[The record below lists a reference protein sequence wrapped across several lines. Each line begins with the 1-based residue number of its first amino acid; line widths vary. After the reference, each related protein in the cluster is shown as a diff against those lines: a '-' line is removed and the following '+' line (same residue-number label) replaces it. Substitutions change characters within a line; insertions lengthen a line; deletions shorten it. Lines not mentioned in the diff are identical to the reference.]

1 LQHHSGG
8 SRPLLPALQG
18 LRLVAAL
25 HVLLVHSVQAQWLPA
40 PVRSAIGAG
49 HTSTSLLFILSG
61 FVLTYVYSGADGR
74 LRLPRRDFW
83 VARFS
88 RLAPLLVLS
97 QLLVLPLWVH
107 AHGWRGTW
115 LPALLAISGQQGW
128 HPRHA
133 HVLNTPAWAVTFL
146 CLAYALFPWLLER
159 MRAVPERRLGAAIAT
174 AWAAALLPGAV
185 YHLFLPHSAEGLRA
199 LFTFPLLRLPEFVV
213 GMLAGRWFLA
223 RGPLPARK
231 AAAWAAIGLAV
242 WAAGT
247 LVASRVPAALIHNG
261 FFAPAQVMA
270 VAGLASGGGAIGALL
285 AWRPARGLG
294 ERAYALFLLHL
305 PLLSWAQ
312 ALGAFPRDT
321 LAASAAAYAAYLAA
335 TVALSIL
342 VNDRFVD
349 PASEWLRKRLTP
361 RRPPDR
367 GIPLAAPIL
376 PTAPPA

>member
-1 LQHHSGG
+1 
-8 SRPLLPALQG
+8 
-18 LRLVAAL
+18 VAAL

-40 PVRSAIGAG
+40 PLRSAIDAG
-49 HTSTSLLFILSG
+49 HTSTSLLFLLSG
-61 FVLTYVYSGADGR
+61 FVLTYAYACADGR

-107 AHGWRGTW
+107 AHGLRETW
-115 LPALLAISGQQGW
+115 LPALLAMSGQQGW
-128 HPRHA
+128 LPRHA

-159 MRAVPERRLGAAIAT
+159 LRAVPERRLGAAIAA

-185 YHLFLPHSAEGLRA
+185 YHFLLPHTADGLRA
-199 LFTFPLLRLPEFVV
+199 LFTFPLLRLPEFVA
-213 GMLAGRWFLA
+213 GMLAARWFLA
-223 RGPLPARK
+223 RGPLPPRK
-231 AAAWAAIGLAV
+231 AAAWAAAGLAV

-261 FFAPAQVMA
+261 FFAPAQLIA
-270 VAGLASGGGAIGALL
+270 VAGLASGGGALGALL
-285 AWRPARGLG
+285 ARRPVRALG
-294 ERAYALFLLHL
+294 ERAYAIFLLHL

-312 ALGAFPRDT
+312 TLGAFPRDT
-321 LAASAAAYAAYLAA
+321 LAISAAAYAVYLAA
-335 TVALSIL
+335 AIALSVA

-349 PASEWLRKRLTP
+349 PASEWIRVRLSP
-361 RRPPDR
+361 RRPPDHDL
-367 GIPLAAPIL
+367 PLAAPIL
-376 PTAPPA
+376 PAAPPA